1 MTDLDMM
8 LPAPITTKS
17 RASKPL
23 TPSFSPISGF
33 VAICGSA
40 RLDLGNRVRPLDAQS
55 PWHTGGTSRAL
66 LVGFSQESRPCPL
79 TQTSLP

>member
-40 RLDLGNRVRPLDAQS
+40 RLDLGNRVRPLSAQV
-55 PWHTGGTSRAL
+55 HGTL
-66 LVGFSQESRPCPL
+66 EVLVAPFWSAFPRKADHVR
-79 TQTSLP
+79 